1 MRIIV
6 AVTGAT
12 GVQMSE
18 ILLRAL
24 RYQDDCEIHLI
35 VSEGARLT
43 WNLECDR
50 EITEKRILLQ

>member
-24 RYQDDCEIHLI
+24 RYQKDCEIHLI

-50 EITEKRILLQ
+50 EITMLYSLAD

>member
-24 RYQDDCEIHLI
+24 RYQEECEINLI

-43 WNLECDR
+43 LNM
-50 EITEKRILLQ
+50 

>member
-24 RYQDDCEIHLI
+24 RYQDNCDIHLI
-35 VSEGARLT
+35 GQRGREAD
-43 WNLECDR
+43 LESGM
-50 EITEKRILLQ
+50 